1 MAVQRA
7 GAAQA
12 HLPRGHQADP
22 EKLPQSGWSV
32 LQFST
37 PLRPKRKSGKYQH
50 MSVCVLQ
57 VIILDPVQEYAAE
70 LLSVAEMFYTNNI
83 PLRFALC
90 FDELEIN
97 TCTVRLVAPVK
108 LFYGISLC
116 QRRRYI
122 F

>member
-37 PLRPKRKSGKYQH
+37 PPRPKRSLE
-50 MSVCVLQ
+50 STNTCLCVLQ

-83 PLRFALC
+83 PLRFAFC
-90 FDELEIN
+90 FDEREMN

-108 LFYGISLC
+108 LL
-116 QRRRYI
+116 
-122 F
+122 